1 MKPQEWRQKLG
12 DCVRDLFL
20 SPEMQHFYSI
30 PMTTDRA
37 RIYLLQLSLYVRQR
51 RNFWPQ
57 VAANC
62 PEFDVK
68 QRIMEHEHEEL
79 VEDEH
84 SKAGHLDLIFRQ
96 GKELGLSVDDVLKA
110 EPLPTTKAA
119 IYGWFWIA
127 RNRPWQEAI
136 AASTIAEWTN
146 DDRLLGDIGDIRRF
160 ASRAT

>member
-30 PMTTDRA
+30 EMTTKRA
-37 RIYLLQLSLYVRQR
+37 QIYLLQLGIYVRQR

-62 PEFDVK
+62 PEFEVK

-84 SKAGHLDLIFRQ
+84 SKAGHLDLIFQ
-96 GKELGLSVDDVLKA
+96 
-110 EPLPTTKAA
+110 
-119 IYGWFWIA
+119 A
-127 RNRPWQEAI
+127 RKRTGTECGSSP
-136 AASTIAEWTN
+136 
-146 DDRLLGDIGDIRRF
+146 
-160 ASRAT
+160 